1 MTAFPFRLGVHVSI
15 SGGIEKAVSRARELG
30 CSAMQIFSRNPRG
43 WETSPLDPHSVRAFR
58 EAVRKSS
65 IDPIVIHTP
74 YLLNLAS
81 GDGRLHRQS
90 IKVLAEDLKRAEDLG
105 AHFVVTHLGSGKERS
120 PASSRRQVIKGL
132 KQVMKRNFST
142 SLLLENSAGAGNTV
156 GRTFEEIA
164 EIIEEAGK
172 DPRIGFCFDSCHGF
186 AAGYDFRSE
195 EQSRVLLHEVDR
207 TIGLERLRLFHL
219 NDSSGPLGAHLDRHQ
234 HIGKGEIGLGGFR
247 SLLSQVSFQTVT
259 MILETPKKGVKDDLE
274 NLSRIRGIIHS
285 LREQPDGRDSAASSG

>member
-58 EAVRKSS
+58 EAVKKSS

-81 GDGRLHRQS
+81 GDGTLHRQS
-90 IKVLAEDLKRAEDLG
+90 IKVLGEDLKRAEDLG
-105 AHFVVTHLGSGKERS
+105 ARFVVTHLGSGKEKS
-120 PASSRRQVIKGL
+120 PASSRRQVIRGL
-132 KQVMKRNFST
+132 KQVMKRNFSA

-156 GRTFEEIA
+156 GTTLEEIA

-172 DPRIGFCFDSCHGF
+172 DPRVGFCFDSCHGF
-186 AAGYDFRSE
+186 SAGYDFRSE
-195 EQSRVLLHEVDR
+195 EQSRFLVQEISR
-207 TIGLERLRLFHL
+207 TVGVERLKLLHL
-219 NDSSGPLGAHLDRHQ
+219 NDCLGPLGAHLDRHQ
-234 HIGKGEIGLGGFR
+234 HIGKGEIGLKGFR
-247 SLLSQVSFQTVT
+247 SLLSQVSFQRVA
-259 MILETPKKGVKDDLE
+259 MILETPKKGVKDDLK
-274 NLSRIRGIIHS
+274 NLSCIRGVIQS
-285 LREQPDGRDSAASSG
+285 LREQPDRRDSVAGSG